1 MRLYLIPGYGLA
13 YRTISRVLHYFD
25 LHYAPLSHPIMPDGD
40 RQRWCQWCGFRM
52 NVPNER
58 RIKAELNAAAYGID
72 AARDRQE
79 NK

>member
-1 MRLYLIPGYGLA
+1 MRLYLFPGYGIA

-58 RIKAELNAAAYGID
+58 KIIWANDGID
-72 AARDRQE
+72 AASNRQE
-79 NK
+79 